1 MSTAKPDRFSDV
13 FHVAVIKDK
22 FAGVRIQGMKIP
34 FTFCVFASCIGLSI
48 LCPAV
53 SAGDGSVYRVS
64 RSLKIGGEGSWDYL
78 AVDEANRHLFVSH
91 ATQVEVIDLESGK
104 LIKAIKDT
112 PGVHGIAIASKPG
125 RGFISCGRANSVLVF
140 DLKTLAEIS
149 RVPAGEG
156 PDAIMFDSAS
166 NRVFAMNGHGASA
179 TVIDAEKASVV
190 GTIPLG
196 GKPEFTVADGKGA
209 AFVNLED
216 KDSVSRYDT
225 AKMEVTA
232 TWPLAPCKGPG
243 SMALDKKSNRLF
255 IGCGNDLMVVVDPAT
270 GKVVAQA
277 PVGHGVDA
285 AVFESHAGLIFESSG
300 DGKVTILHEDSPDKY
315 TVVATVATPKGAKT
329 MTRDPKTHNMY
340 LSVADFGPM
349 PAATKETP
357 KPKAPVIAG
366 TFRVIELVPTVPIP

>member
-1 MSTAKPDRFSDV
+1 MSPSD
-13 FHVAVIKDK
+13 
-22 FAGVRIQGMKIP
+22 MKIR
-34 FTFCVFASCIGLSI
+34 FALCVALSCTGLAIPS
-48 LCPAV
+48 PAAP
-53 SAGDGSVYRVS
+53 AGEGSVYRVS
-64 RSLKIGGEGSWDYL
+64 RTFRIGGEGSWDYL

-91 ATQVEVIDLESGK
+91 ATQVDVVDLESGK
-104 LIKAIKDT
+104 LVATIKNT

-125 RGFISCGRANSVLVF
+125 RGFISCGKANTIVVF
-140 DLKTLAEIS
+140 DLKTLAETS
-149 RVPAGEG
+149 RVPTGEG

-166 NRVFAMNGHGASA
+166 NHVFAMNGHGSSA
-179 TVIDAEKASVV
+179 TVVDADKLSVA

-225 AKMEVTA
+225 AKMQVTA

-243 SMALDKKSNRLF
+243 SMAMDKKSNRLF
-255 IGCGNDLMVVVDPAT
+255 IGCGNDLMVVVDAAN
-270 GKVVAQA
+270 GKVVAKV

-300 DGKVTILHEDSPDKY
+300 DGKVTIVHEDSPDKY
-315 TVVATVATPKGAKT
+315 SVAGIVSTATGAKT

-340 LSVADFGPM
+340 LPVADFGPL
-349 PAATKETP
+349 PAPTKETP
-357 KPKAPVIAG
+357 KPKAPVLPG
-366 TFRVIELVPTVPIP
+366 TFRIIELVPTIAIN